1 MEECGICFYEV
12 AQEKFHPLE
21 CCQNRNRMCNYCLEL
36 LIVPLCP
43 FCRTRIPG
51 LPDKE
56 DPQQFRGAVSLDSY
70 SLLPPLYVLNP
81 LDDSY
86 LDSRIL
92 RRQMKRL
99 RKMQERERHNDM
111 NRRTNYLLNE
121 RKKREQQQ
129 KRDDREDEIKVGL
142 DLYHASVKETEEEEE
157 DIFEMEP

>member
-12 AQEKFHPLE
+12 SLDKFHELP
-21 CCQNRNRMCNYCLEL
+21 CCQNRNRMCKYCLEL

-51 LPDKE
+51 LADKE
-56 DPQQFRGAVSLDSY
+56 DPSRFRGGVSLDSY
-70 SLLPPLYVLNP
+70 TMLPPMYALNP

-99 RKMQERERHNDM
+99 RKLQERERGAEA
-111 NRRTNYLLNE
+111 NRRTNSLYNE
-121 RKKREQQQ
+121 RRRREQQQ
-129 KRDDREDEIKVGL
+129 ARDDIQEEIKEGL
-142 DLYHASVKETEEEEE
+142 EM
-157 DIFEMEP
+157 FEMDG